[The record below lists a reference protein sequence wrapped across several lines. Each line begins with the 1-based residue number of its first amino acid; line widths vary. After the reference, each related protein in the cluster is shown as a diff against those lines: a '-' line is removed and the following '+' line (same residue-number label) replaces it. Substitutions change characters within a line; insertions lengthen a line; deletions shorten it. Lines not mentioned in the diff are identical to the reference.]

1 MRITSLTLRN
11 FRNYTICSIVLP
23 EGVTLFLGS
32 NAQGKTNLL
41 EAIYLLS
48 TTRSHRIYE
57 ESQCIRRGETSA
69 NLGVQVEE
77 DGAHFMLG
85 MILHPDGK
93 TLTFQ
98 KQALKK
104 TSEFIGKLNAVM
116 FSPND
121 MDLFE
126 TSPRERRKLMDVE
139 MGKISIPYLS
149 HLSRYQ
155 KVLKERNAYLKE
167 KNIDLAY
174 LEVLSKQ
181 CIESQIDIIKLR
193 HRFIDDLN
201 EHLQDYF
208 SKISVSDVKVGA
220 TYKAPVESREEI
232 RQQLVDKFAKNH
244 DRDLVFKQTHLG
256 VHRDDIE
263 FTMEG
268 VPVETFASQG
278 QKRVMVLAIKCA
290 LIAMIEKRTDRKP
303 VLLLDD
309 VLSELDAIR
318 RKALFTALDPSLQ
331 TLITTTDLEDVKEWV
346 RTKAY
351 VYEVENGRI
360 VKKED

>member
-1 MRITSLTLRN
+1 MRITSITLRN
-11 FRNYTICSIVLP
+11 FRNYATCSLVLS

-48 TTRSHRIYE
+48 TTRSHRVNE
-57 ESQCIRRGETSA
+57 ESQCIRRGETAA
-69 NLGVQVEE
+69 NLGIQVEE
-77 DGAHFMLG
+77 DGARFMLG

-98 KQALKK
+98 RQALKK

-116 FSPND
+116 FSPSD

-126 TSPRERRKLMDVE
+126 TSPRDRRRLMDVE
-139 MGKISIPYLS
+139 MGKISIPYLI
-149 HLSRYQ
+149 HLNRYQ

-167 KNIDLAY
+167 KNIDMSY
-174 LEVLSKQ
+174 LEVLTKQ
-181 CIESQIDIIKLR
+181 CIDSQIEIINLR
-193 HRFIDDLN
+193 HQFIDDLN
-201 EHLQDYF
+201 EHLQEYF
-208 SKISVSDVKVGA
+208 SNISVSEVKVNA
-220 TYKAPVESREEI
+220 SYKAPVESRDGIEK
-232 RQQLVDKFAKNH
+232 QLIEKFSRNIE
-244 DRDLVFKQTHLG
+244 RDLIFRQTHLG

-268 VPVETFASQG
+268 VEVGSFASQG
-278 QKRVMVLAIKCA
+278 QKRVMVLAIKCS
-290 LIAMIEKRTDRKP
+290 LIAMIEKRTKRKP
-303 VLLLDD
+303 ILLLDD
-309 VLSELDAIR
+309 VLSELDSIR

-331 TLITTTDLEDVKEWV
+331 TLITTTDLQDVKEWV
-346 RTKAY
+346 RAKAA

-360 VKKED
+360 SDRRT

>member
-11 FRNYTICSIVLP
+11 FRNYVSCSLILS

-48 TTRSHRIYE
+48 TTRSHRVYD
-57 ESQCIRRGETSA
+57 ESQCIRRGENTA

-77 DGAHFMLG
+77 DGARFMLG

-98 KQALKK
+98 KQALKR
-104 TSEFIGKLNAVM
+104 TSEFIGKLNAVL
-116 FSPND
+116 FSPSD

-139 MGKISIPYLS
+139 MGKISVPYLT
-149 HLSRYQ
+149 HLNRYQ

-167 KNIDLAY
+167 KNIDLSY
-174 LEVLSKQ
+174 LEVLTKQ
-181 CIESQIDIIKLR
+181 CIDSQIDIIELR

-201 EHLQDYF
+201 EHLQEYF
-208 SKISVSDVKVGA
+208 MKISVSDVKVWA
-220 TYKAPVESREEI
+220 TYKAPVEGREGIEK
-232 RQQLVDKFAKNH
+232 QLIEKFAKNSE
-244 DRDLVFKQTHLG
+244 RDLVFRQTHLG

-278 QKRVMVLAIKCA
+278 QKRMMVLAIKCA

-303 VLLLDD
+303 ILLLDD

-318 RKALFTALDPSLQ
+318 RKALFTALDPTLQ

-346 RTKAY
+346 RAKA
-351 VYEVENGRI
+351 VVVEVENGNITQRRT
-360 VKKED
+360 

>member
-1 MRITSLTLRN
+1 MRITSITLRN
-11 FRNYTICSIVLP
+11 FRNYTSCSLTLP

-48 TTRSHRIYE
+48 TTRSHRVYD
-57 ESQCIRRGETSA
+57 ESQCIRRGESSA
-69 NLGVQVEE
+69 NIGIQVEE
-77 DGAHFMLG
+77 NGAHFMLG

-98 KQALKK
+98 KQALRR

-116 FSPND
+116 FSPKD

-126 TSPRERRKLMDVE
+126 TSPKERRKLMDVE
-139 MGKISIPYLS
+139 MGKISLPYLS
-149 HLSRYQ
+149 HLTRYQ

-167 KNIDLAY
+167 KNIDLSY
-174 LEVLSKQ
+174 LDVLTKQ
-181 CIESQIDIIKLR
+181 CIENQIDIIKLR

-208 SKISVSDVKVGA
+208 AKISVSDVKVEA
-220 TYKAPVESREEI
+220 FYKAPVESREEI
-232 RQQLVDKFAKNH
+232 ENQLIEKFAKNN
-244 DRDLVFKQTHLG
+244 DRDLIFRQTHLG

-290 LIAMIEKRTDRKP
+290 LIAMIEKRTERKP
-303 VLLLDD
+303 ILLLDD
-309 VLSELDAIR
+309 VLSELDSIR

-331 TLITTTDLEDVKEWV
+331 TLITTTDLQDVKEWV
-346 RTKAY
+346 RAKAA

-360 VKKED
+360 SERRT